1 VSCPLFPE
9 MKLSYNWL
17 KELIPDLL
25 WNPEEVAEKLTMSG
39 TEAESLHPA
48 WPELEGVVVCHVEKI
63 DLHPEAK
70 HLKICQVNIGQKKLQ
85 TVCGAPNV
93 ERGQRVA
100 LALPGAKLPDGLEMK
115 EAETKGIKSTGMICS
130 EKELGIGEVADAILV
145 LDETVS
151 TGTSLAEALRLKD
164 WILELEVTPNRP
176 DCLSH
181 LGIARELCA
190 LGGGTL
196 KLPETHFPEV
206 EIETASEVE
215 VQIED
220 EIGCPRYTARIIK
233 GVEIKPS
240 PKWMALRLESLG
252 IRSISNIV
260 DITNWVLL
268 ETGHPL
274 HAFDYDNFSQRRV
287 LVRKAKPGER
297 FLTLDGVGR
306 TLSSNSLLI
315 TDGETPVAIAGIM
328 GGEKSEVSGSTQ
340 NILLESAYFDPPTT
354 RRASKELGLVSES
367 SYRFE
372 RGTDPENAVFASN
385 RATRLIRKL
394 AGGEVLKGLV
404 DCYPNRVTFPRVRLR
419 SRRVSTVIGIEIPK
433 EQSRDIL
440 TGLGFRVEGDE
451 TFEVSVPSYRPDI
464 TREVDLIEEIARI
477 LNYDNIPALERPGG
491 ELVTPLPKEQELTR
505 AISGILCGRGFF
517 ETVTYIFKEPGKYG
531 VFGDDDG
538 FVQLLNPISEGLSIL
553 RPNLT
558 GSLLE
563 TVNYNL
569 NRYEKNIRIFEIG
582 KVYFKSGEKEFSE
595 RWRLAAAISGH
606 RERRHWSLS
615 PTPVDLFDLKGEL
628 EGLLERLNLPDVS
641 FRPKG
646 DAIFEAAKGFD
657 LFSEDQCLGEFGKIA
672 EEVLEAFDIK
682 EAVFSFEIDFERLL
696 KLVPRERRYQFLP
709 KFPPVDRDI
718 AIVVDHRIL
727 AGEIEKSI
735 RELDL
740 DSLEEISPFDQ
751 YVGKQV
757 PPGKKS
763 LAFSIRYRSPERT
776 LTEKEVESSQK
787 RLVQHLKAKFG
798 AQLRS

>member
-1 VSCPLFPE
+1 

-17 KELIPDLL
+17 KELIPNLS
-25 WNPEEVAEKLTMSG
+25 WNPEQVAEKLTMSG
-39 TEAESLHPA
+39 TEVESLHPA
-48 WPELEGVVVCHVEKI
+48 WPEPEGIVVGHVKEVKT
-63 DLHPEAK
+63 HPEAK
-70 HLKICQVNIGQKKLQ
+70 NLKVCQVNIGQKRLQ
-85 TVCGAPNV
+85 TVCGASNL

-100 LALPGAKLPDGLEMK
+100 LALPGVKLPDGLEMK
-115 EAETKGIKSTGMICS
+115 EAEIKGTKSAGMICS
-130 EKELGIGEVADAILV
+130 EKELGIGEVGDIILV
-145 LDETVS
+145 LDDEFVA
-151 TGTSLAEALRLKD
+151 GTSLAEALRLRD
-164 WILELEVTPNRP
+164 SILELEVTPNRP

-181 LGIARELCA
+181 IGIARELCA

-196 KLPETHFPEV
+196 KLPETHFREAG
-206 EIETASEVE
+206 IETASEVE
-215 VQIED
+215 VEIED
-220 EIGCPRYTARIIK
+220 VVGCPRYTARVIK
-233 GVEIKPS
+233 GVKIRPS

-252 IRSISNIV
+252 IRSISNVV

-274 HAFDYDNFSQRRV
+274 HAFDYDNFAQRRV
-287 LVRKAKPGER
+287 LVRRAKPGER

-328 GGEKSEVSGSTQ
+328 GGEKSEVSGSTR

-372 RGTDPENAVFASN
+372 RGADPENAVFASE
-385 RATRLIRKL
+385 RATRLIQEL

-404 DCYPNRVTFPRVRLR
+404 DCYPKKVAFPKVKLR
-419 SRRVSTVIGIEIPK
+419 PQRVSTVVGIEIPK
-433 EQSRDIL
+433 EESRKIL
-440 TGLGFRVEGDE
+440 TGLGFKVEGE
-451 TFEVSVPSYRPDI
+451 EVLEVSVPTYRPDI
-464 TREVDLIEEIARI
+464 TREIDLIEEIARI
-477 LNYDNIPALERPGG
+477 LNYDNIPAVERPGG
-491 ELVTPLPKEQELTR
+491 ELVTPLPEERESAR
-505 AISGILCGRGFF
+505 AITGILCGRGFF

-531 VFGDDDG
+531 VFGGHDS
-538 FVQLLNPISEGLSIL
+538 FVHLLNPISEELSIL

-563 TVNYNL
+563 TINYNL
-569 NRYEKNIRIFEIG
+569 NRYEKNVRIFEIG
-582 KVYFKSGEKEFSE
+582 KVYFKSGEGRFSE
-595 RWRLAAAISGH
+595 SWRLAAAISGH
-606 RERRHWSLS
+606 RERRHWSIS

-646 DAIFEAAKGFD
+646 GPIFEAAKGFD
-657 LFSEDQCLGEFGKIA
+657 ILSKDQCLGEFGKVA
-672 EEVLEAFDIK
+672 EEVLKAFNIK
-682 EAVFSFEIDFERLL
+682 EAVFSFEIDLE
-696 KLVPRERRYQFLP
+696 KLTELFPREKRYQALP

-727 AGEIEKSI
+727 AGEIQKSI
-735 RELDL
+735 RKLDL
-740 DSLEEISPFDQ
+740 DSLEEISLFDQ

-776 LTEKEVESSQK
+776 LTEKEVEFSQK